1 MPSGRE
7 SSPCQHVPSLL
18 SDCRPALR
26 CREGARVFSSRGRCL
41 VYRRPPRL
49 PGQAPPGRLSGVL
62 LRHSRPPPSLC
73 GRSVCCV
80 VCWLRS
86 RAAAGPWTRVYSAG
100 FGRGALF
107 KSFTLRASHG
117 GTRLSMYRLLPRLR
131 LPGGTTPALRLPG
144 RGLYLRP
151 TAFSLSGRA
160 GPPPFTHRRSSCDT
174 RIDIFR
180 EPTAIVAVPRLP
192 SQGSDCGIS
201 HTAILLDAIDEC
213 PRSKVRGSS
222 AQQ

>member
-1 MPSGRE
+1 MASARA
-7 SSPCQHVPSLL
+7 
-18 SDCRPALR
+18 PAL
-26 CREGARVFSSRGRCL
+26 FLSHLPSPFLLHSFHPLPSSRGR
-41 VYRRPPRL
+41 
-49 PGQAPPGRLSGVL
+49 
-62 LRHSRPPPSLC
+62 
-73 GRSVCCV
+73 SVCWV

-86 RAAAGPWTRVYSAG
+86 RAAAGSWARSRSAG

-117 GTRLSMYRLLPRLR
+117 GTRLSMYRLLPCLR
-131 LPGGTTPALRLPG
+131 LPGGSTPALRLPG

-151 TAFSLSGRA
+151 TAFSAAGR
-160 GPPPFTHRRSSCDT
+160 GPPPFRRSSCDT

-180 EPTAIVAVPRLP
+180 EPTAIVAVPRLT

-222 AQQ
+222 AHLS